1 MTTDNALDPA
11 PVRRRTGRAP
21 YRRIAAIV
29 AGVAIAVVV
38 VLVIVHMVFKPPN
51 QQDAARAAFAR
62 GGGGSQAQ
70 VTPPPAVTPAS
81 AAQANA
87 NLQALQ
93 KAANSPAL
101 AATPV
106 QVSTVSPPAGPAPKG
121 DGVTASAASVGPA
134 DS

>member
-11 PVRRRTGRAP
+11 PVRRRADRAP

-29 AGVAIAVVV
+29 VGLAIAVVV
-38 VLVIVHMVFKPPN
+38 ILVIVHMVFQKPN
-51 QQDAARAAFAR
+51 QQEAMRAGFAR
-62 GGGGSQAQ
+62 GAGSQAQ

-121 DGVTASAASVGPA
+121 DGVSASAASVGPA
-134 DS
+134 NG